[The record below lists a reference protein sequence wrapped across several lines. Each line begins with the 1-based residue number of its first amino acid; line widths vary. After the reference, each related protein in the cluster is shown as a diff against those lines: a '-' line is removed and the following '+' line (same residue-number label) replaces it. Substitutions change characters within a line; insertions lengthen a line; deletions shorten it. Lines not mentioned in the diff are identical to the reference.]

1 MRKTIFA
8 LSIAALCFAA
18 CGGENKKITIEQIE
32 EKFNNLDF
40 TFSQEEVS
48 DMIDL
53 GNEMLASMKE
63 KYSPEQLDVVK
74 NSVLASDSE
83 VIEAIGEEGVN
94 MLKTLNMIS
103 STLSMTENPSEELKQ
118 KIEEHQKLRK
128 ELIGD

>member
-8 LSIAALCFAA
+8 LSIAALCFTA
-18 CGGENKKITIEQIE
+18 CGGESKKITIEQIE

-118 KIEEHQKLRK
+118 KIEEHQRLRK

>member
-8 LSIAALCFAA
+8 LSIAALCFTA
-18 CGGENKKITIEQIE
+18 CGGESKKITIEQIE